1 MATQTANPPPA
12 PSAQVVGNA
21 FVEQYYHILH
31 HSPELVFRFYQDV
44 SVLSRPDPNGLMT
57 TVTTM
62 KSINDKICSLD
73 YKNYKAEIKT
83 ADAQDSYADGVIV
96 LVTGYLTGK
105 DNRRRKFTQTFFL
118 APQDKGYYVLNDLF
132 RYAEE
137 SEPEISSG
145 LVTGVVEAP
154 PTSVA
159 QDPEPLRVV
168 DSPIVNHATPQLEE
182 VEVIEEKIDEQ
193 GTDEIEVSDDKDVL
207 VEAESHSN
215 ENHVSAVTDPVTSS
229 SQDDTPKKSY
239 ASILS
244 SLTKKSPT
252 KVYVPAKTAKVP
264 VKTEKQQRQPAAEES
279 VIESSVPVAPNN
291 APESKDAQD
300 EVEGHSIY
308 VRNLPLDITVS
319 QLEVEFEKF
328 GTIKPNGVQVR
339 SNQLQSFCF
348 GFVEFEEFSSMQSAI
363 KASPITIGNYQATV
377 EIKRTTTRG
386 GSGRGRFNF
395 PRGGFRNDNFRGR
408 GNFGGGGG
416 GGGRSYVRSDS
427 FRGRGGDGYQQGRG
441 RGGHRST
448 PNDVIQ
454 SST

>member
-215 ENHVSAVTDPVTSS
+215 ENH
-229 SQDDTPKKSY
+229 DDTPKKSY

-300 EVEGHSIY
+300 EGIF
-308 VRNLPLDITVS
+308 PAVS
-319 QLEVEFEKF
+319 FF
-328 GTIKPNGVQVR
+328 
-339 SNQLQSFCF
+339 
-348 GFVEFEEFSSMQSAI
+348 
-363 KASPITIGNYQATV
+363 
-377 EIKRTTTRG
+377 
-386 GSGRGRFNF
+386 
-395 PRGGFRNDNFRGR
+395 
-408 GNFGGGGG
+408 
-416 GGGRSYVRSDS
+416 
-427 FRGRGGDGYQQGRG
+427 
-441 RGGHRST
+441 
-448 PNDVIQ
+448 
-454 SST
+454 